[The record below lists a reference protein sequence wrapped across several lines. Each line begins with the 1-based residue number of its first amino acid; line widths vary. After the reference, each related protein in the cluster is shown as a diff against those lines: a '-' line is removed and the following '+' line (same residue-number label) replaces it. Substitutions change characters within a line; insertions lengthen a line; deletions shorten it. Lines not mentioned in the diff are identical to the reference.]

1 MLLSLENKRSFF
13 FQLTPFEKMASKLP
27 DDKEA
32 ELIQAFN
39 LYCIFNTETG
49 HFDKSNTSKVST
61 KLLRNV
67 GSIYLLKKN
76 TRHRYTHMILQV
88 VRAVGMCPT
97 DKELEEAEGA
107 IGGDEFT
114 LDQARDTVAN
124 MLQKIDNVDDI
135 IMAYKTMAED
145 DPDGFIHKD
154 RLWQKMR
161 RRLPTDALTDKLI
174 AEAQPDDKGMIDYKA
189 FVKRQFEV
197 RELSIQ
203 LPQMQKEPTT
213 DQVKALLQKVYG
225 NSNGPAYPYKYKT
238 DKELYDELSGHGDE
252 TRKFLEFGREQQTVI
267 REAIEFET
275 REKVVEAKL
284 DALRKETNPFKSAL
298 ILRELDSFYTGHKF
312 VNDLED
318 LEMPCVMNLGDIKDS
333 KERENTRNQVSK
345 VEAMKKVLVEK
356 WRKYV

>member
-1 MLLSLENKRSFF
+1 
-13 FQLTPFEKMASKLP
+13 MASKLP

-67 GSIYLLKKN
+67 SYIFERLN
-76 TRHRYTHMILQV
+76 DITHTHIQKQV

-114 LDQARDTVAN
+114 LDQARDTVAK
-124 MLQKIDNVDDI
+124 MLEKIDNVDDI

-161 RRLPTDALTDKLI
+161 RRLPTDALTDKMI

-203 LPQMQKEPTT
+203 LPQMQKEPTA
-213 DQVKALLQKVYG
+213 DQVKALLQKIYG

-298 ILRELDSFYTGHKF
+298 VLRELDSFYTGHKF

-318 LEMPCVMNLGDIKDS
+318 LEMPCVMNVGDIKDA